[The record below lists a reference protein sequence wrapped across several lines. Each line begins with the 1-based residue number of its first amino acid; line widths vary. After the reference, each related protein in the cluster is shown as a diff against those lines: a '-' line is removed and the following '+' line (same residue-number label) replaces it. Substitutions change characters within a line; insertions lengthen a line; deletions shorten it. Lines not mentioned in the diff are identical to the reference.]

1 MVLNLNAKYV
11 QLWYVIRKEE
21 SDFLFG
27 GGERI
32 EEFYILL
39 KLIFFTNNIPY
50 FSFTLWPFYSW
61 ITQI

>member
-50 FSFTLWPFYSW
+50 FSFTL
-61 ITQI
+61 